1 MTYEQFLKI
10 LLNYRQF
17 ADNVYELSEIGF
29 NLHEG
34 KYPTVD
40 HVETMLTTCI
50 ESHYGE
56 EGVQWVEWFIL
67 DSNWGERD
75 WSTCDAY
82 NKKGEIVARK
92 GEPRHGATDEN
103 GEPICYSFESLYE
116 YLEKLKNGIQK

>member
-1 MTYEQFLKI
+1 MTYEQFEKL

-34 KYPTVD
+34 KYPIVD
-40 HVETMLTTCI
+40 HVETMLSTSI

-82 NKKGEIVARK
+82 NEKGEIVARK
-92 GEPRHGATDEN
+92 GEPRHGAYDEN
-103 GEPICYSFESLYE
+103 GEPICYSLESLYK
-116 YLEKLKNGIQK
+116 YLKKLKNEI